1 MANALLNHLPPR
13 SAKAKRWKHPHR
25 SCAWF
30 RKRKRPKLELDGAAQ
45 KKNAVA
51 SGSPTVSFLL
61 GQHSRHHHVSRQRR
75 PLCVFQ
81 GETRLP
87 GVPSTR
93 KRSQEVMLRR
103 AGGANFRVG
112 QGSGK
117 TTSGW
122 AKGRESCVNAQAE
135 VPTLSS
141 EGNFPFKIVSAPRIL
156 MWAYSC
162 PWQPPHRDLA

>member
-1 MANALLNHLPPR
+1 M
-13 SAKAKRWKHPHR
+13 
-25 SCAWF
+25 
-30 RKRKRPKLELDGAAQ
+30 D
-45 KKNAVA
+45 
-51 SGSPTVSFLL
+51 
-61 GQHSRHHHVSRQRR
+61 
-75 PLCVFQ
+75 
-81 GETRLP
+81 
-87 GVPSTR
+87 
-93 KRSQEVMLRR
+93 
-103 AGGANFRVG
+103 FRVG

>member
-30 RKRKRPKLELDGAAQ
+30 RKRKRPKLELDGTAQ

-103 AGGANFRVG
+103 AGGGGLPGGSRVMEDNFRVG

-117 TTSGW
+117 LCERSSRG
-122 AKGRESCVNAQAE
+122 AHAQFRGA
-135 VPTLSS
+135 LS
-141 EGNFPFKIVSAPRIL
+141 V
-156 MWAYSC
+156 
-162 PWQPPHRDLA
+162 